1 MIFSFYQDDPV
12 LNPLTPWD
20 RPPLRNIFCMY
31 GTDLK
36 TEVAKK
42 VLFNIAENL
51 YLHFLIFKE
60 CVCEWFYVSAVHT
73 NALKYAAISVLQIIC
88 CGSWIMVHF
97 TDCTA
102 LPLCG

>member
-1 MIFSFYQDDPV
+1 MENNKFFNQNNTEVMIFSFYQDDPV

-20 RPPLRNIFCMY
+20 RPPLRNIFCIY

-51 YLHFLIFKE
+51 YLHFLNFQRV
-60 CVCEWFYVSAVHT
+60 CV
-73 NALKYAAISVLQIIC
+73 
-88 CGSWIMVHF
+88 
-97 TDCTA
+97 
-102 LPLCG
+102 